1 MDIIK
6 KHLFLILTFIIIVS
20 SFLYSLNLAQDSC
33 LLKGIWCGQDMD
45 QYVDYSDSILSG
57 HGYSAHKVN
66 NMYMLDPK
74 KDDRYVAEI
83 QRLPAYSIL
92 LTFGRLFYNSSKII
106 LIYNYV
112 FYFLILIYSFLLLK
126 IIQLRWI
133 AWFFFI
139 CLAFNPT
146 LIYYTALV
154 GNADTFSAAALLG
167 FVYHFNN
174 ISKSKLFKLHM
185 VVALILG
192 ILAVMSRQNTLLFI
206 IPYILISLVH
216 YIQIKNE
223 RIKYI
228 VIISGVILLTLLTW
242 VTRNYFI
249 TGRPII
255 SAASGSQLFTEY
267 ILFTPYPNSDS
278 GIYADWYYNKH
289 GAVIYVNS
297 QLNKGETIE
306 EGYALYDKYITGIV
320 LDYMIHNKRIVLY
333 HYLAALNAFYTDTTF
348 TWTNNDFMMTL
359 KQYEKLISSVFSYI
373 LILFPLTF
381 ILLRK
386 EKNLYIIMALWFSTS
401 LYIYISAFFH
411 GVVIGNRGL
420 LPVLPIV
427 LIMFGFFIQV
437 IVLLMKNVMV
447 FSINKIRNGN

>member
-20 SFLYSLNLAQDSC
+20 SFLYSLNLTQDSC

-146 LIYYTALV
+146 LI
-154 GNADTFSAAALLG
+154 
-167 FVYHFNN
+167 
-174 ISKSKLFKLHM
+174 
-185 VVALILG
+185 
-192 ILAVMSRQNTLLFI
+192 
-206 IPYILISLVH
+206 
-216 YIQIKNE
+216 
-223 RIKYI
+223 
-228 VIISGVILLTLLTW
+228 
-242 VTRNYFI
+242 
-249 TGRPII
+249 
-255 SAASGSQLFTEY
+255 
-267 ILFTPYPNSDS
+267 
-278 GIYADWYYNKH
+278 
-289 GAVIYVNS
+289 
-297 QLNKGETIE
+297 
-306 EGYALYDKYITGIV
+306 
-320 LDYMIHNKRIVLY
+320 
-333 HYLAALNAFYTDTTF
+333 
-348 TWTNNDFMMTL
+348 
-359 KQYEKLISSVFSYI
+359 
-373 LILFPLTF
+373 
-381 ILLRK
+381 
-386 EKNLYIIMALWFSTS
+386 
-401 LYIYISAFFH
+401 
-411 GVVIGNRGL
+411 
-420 LPVLPIV
+420 
-427 LIMFGFFIQV
+427 
-437 IVLLMKNVMV
+437 
-447 FSINKIRNGN
+447 